1 MRRAP
6 FLLCSLLLV
15 ACQPREEGG
24 QRPVRKPK
32 MWFLEGLKNRLP
44 PQVSLARL
52 QAMVAEGEL
61 KKASCYI
68 NGALKTA
75 LRNAALH
82 LVNGFI
88 YEELARCGDPSQ
100 LELAGIAYRT
110 AHSLDPTAWAYAVVL
125 GGFEL
130 RAKRYELAQK
140 TLADALLLRPNDV
153 ETLYSLACASYYLKD
168 LPVALSSI
176 RKAVALKP
184 NEPAM
189 QRAAAMIYGA
199 CGLKEAAA
207 AALQK
212 YSTMVGSAGCQDVA
226 RVTQRLQEWAQIHSA
241 MGVQNASAQSHTPA
255 VPGEDPD
262 TGPIIVNFD
271 CFLLALIEQ
280 DQNTAGNNIMS
291 PFNLE
296 GTSRALSVTLGGS
309 GGPIAQ
315 VGRTLNRVTNSGM
328 PAQPVSGSWTKTFN
342 YAVTMPAINYVLNM
356 ANTYSR
362 SVNFL
367 SRPTL
372 SALIGKPALFLH
384 SDQVIGVASGS
395 TGSASINV
403 DAGVKVEITP
413 LKIAEDGLITMD
425 IVFTG
430 SDFNNLP
437 DLNKPITDQVISVAK
452 AKTATTL
459 KAYPGQTIF
468 VAGINAEV
476 KQSNASKLPGLGN
489 LPFIQ
494 YLFSKVGTISDR
506 RTFIHLI
513 TPRIGGNLSK
523 LCPRK
528 RQCTTKSVGDQLQEN
543 GLLNLADL
551 SQRATISTLLQNL
564 ESSPMFLDF
573 RSGDIPPP
581 YWGYGTSSLSEK
593 LDGLMNFLYF

>member
-1 MRRAP
+1 MRPA
-6 FLLCSLLLV
+6 SLLLCFFLCT
-15 ACQPREEGG
+15 ACQQREVVQKSV
-24 QRPVRKPK
+24 QRSKLS
-32 MWFLEGLKNRLP
+32 FLEGLKNRLP

-75 LRNAALH
+75 LRNPALH

-88 YEELARCGDPSQ
+88 YEELARCGEPSQ

-184 NEPAM
+184 GEPAM

-280 DQNTAGNNIMS
+280 HTNFAGNNIVN
-291 PFNLE
+291 PYNLE
-296 GTSRALSVTLGGS
+296 GASRALSVTLGG

-328 PAQPVSGSWTKTFN
+328 PSQPVSGSWTKTFN

-468 VAGINAEV
+468 VAGINADV
-476 KQSNASKLPGLGN
+476 KQSNASRVPGLGN

-494 YLFSKVGTISDR
+494 YFFSSANTISDR

-523 LCPRK
+523 LCPKK
-528 RQCTTKSVGDQLQEN
+528 RQLETKSVGDQLQEN
-543 GLLNLADL
+543 GLLNLADV

-581 YWGYGTSSLSEK
+581 YWGYGTSSLSQK

>member
-1 MRRAP
+1 MRPA
-6 FLLCSLLLV
+6 SLLLCFFLCT
-15 ACQPREEGG
+15 ACQQREVVQKSV
-24 QRPVRKPK
+24 QRSKLS
-32 MWFLEGLKNRLP
+32 FLEGLKNRLP

-75 LRNAALH
+75 LRNPALH

-88 YEELARCGDPSQ
+88 YEELARCGEPSQ

-176 RKAVALKP
+176 RKAVALKSG
-184 NEPAM
+184 EPAM

-199 CGLKEAAA
+199 CGLKESAA

-212 YSTMVGSAGCQDVA
+212 YTGMVGSVGAHDVA

-255 VPGEDPD
+255 VQGEDPD

-280 DQNTAGNNIMS
+280 DTNFAGNNIVN
-291 PFNLE
+291 PYNLE
-296 GTSRALSVTLGGS
+296 GASRALSVTLGG

-328 PAQPVSGSWTKTFN
+328 PSQPVSGSWTKIFN
-342 YAVTMPAINYVLNM
+342 YAVSMPSINYWLNM
-356 ANTYSR
+356 ANAYSR
-362 SVNFL
+362 NVNFL

-437 DLNKPITDQVISVAK
+437 DLNRPITDQVISVAK

-476 KQSNASKLPGLGN
+476 KQNNESRVPGLGN

-494 YLFSKVGTISDR
+494 YFFSHKNTLSDR

-523 LCPRK
+523 LCPKK
-528 RQCTTKSVGDQLQEN
+528 RQYEVKSVGDQLQAN
-543 GLLNLADL
+543 GLLNLADV

-581 YWGYGTSSLSEK
+581 YWGYSTSSLSQK